1 MKHVH
6 LNWRLSDEIYLPVS
20 TFGQQHSI
28 WLRSVTHIEIGVFV
42 IKPTPDIINLCMQGA
57 GMVNLS

>member
-28 WLRSVTHIEIGVFV
+28 WLRSIMHIEIGVFV
-42 IKPTPDIINLCMQGA
+42 IKPTPDIINLCT
-57 GMVNLS
+57 